1 MKFKDEN
8 FFFQVENPKHEVLN
22 LIIHDKKN
30 DQKICSLCVNINQL
44 LMKNNFSLDQQ
55 FHFDSDYSAKV
66 TMGLSLKVLIRE
78 IFLNCI

>member
-8 FFFQVENPKHEVLN
+8 FFFLVENPEHEVLN

-44 LMKNNFSLDQQ
+44 LIKNNFSLDQQ

-78 IFLNCI
+78 NYLNFI